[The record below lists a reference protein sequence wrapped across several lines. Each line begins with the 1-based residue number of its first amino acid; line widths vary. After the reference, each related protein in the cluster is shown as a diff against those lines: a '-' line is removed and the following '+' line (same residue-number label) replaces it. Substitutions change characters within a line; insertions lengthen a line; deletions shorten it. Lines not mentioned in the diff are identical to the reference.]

1 MIIKVPSVSRPNFT
15 LDMVNYVVLRQK
27 SVQFGSERSGL
38 AHLAKA
44 ERLSGAKS
52 SRWNDELRI
61 L

>member
-1 MIIKVPSVSRPNFT
+1 
-15 LDMVNYVVLRQK
+15 MVNYMILRQK